1 MKYSEQVATATGEY
15 RDSLPAT
22 LFDHKL
28 KVLTVELQGGMFHGS
43 GVLYQ
48 VTGDLVWVLT
58 AAHNL
63 HVWAEDEMQSKHE
76 DLADDFIEEVKV
88 RILPRHKAARD
99 YPIESIK
106 LHDGNA
112 KCGYDVCAVSIR
124 SDALAGDV
132 RQLLENNTGGPFR
145 LGDTDGDATSTLLLK
160 ADVSDWVASQNQL
173 GNYAIVQFGYG
184 KDGSDKYHRHWRAL
198 KWQDLK
204 NAATKPAYLQSAK
217 EKGNQTYLDVLT
229 FASSDDTSTT
239 TPGDS
244 GGPAFLIEKAQN
256 YFHVRLL
263 GLTLGANYF
272 GNRVAGDN
280 EATSNNAITVLSQE
294 RLNVVFG

>member
-1 MKYSEQVATATGEY
+1 MKYSEQVATATGQY
-15 RDSLPAT
+15 RDSLPDT

-28 KVLTVELQGGMFHGS
+28 KVLTVELRGQVFHGS

-48 VTGDLVWVLT
+48 ATDNLVWVLT

-63 HVWAEDEMQSKHE
+63 HVWANNDMNSKHE
-76 DLADDFIEEVKV
+76 DLADDFIEDVKV
-88 RILPRHKAARD
+88 RILPRHKEARE

-106 LHDGNA
+106 LHDGKA

-132 RQLLENNTGGPFR
+132 RKLLENNSGGPFR
-145 LGDTDGDATSTLLLK
+145 LAESDNDGTSTLLLK
-160 ADVSDWVASQNQL
+160 ADVADWVASQNQL
-173 GNYAIVQFGYG
+173 ANYAIVQFGYG
-184 KDGSDKYHRHWRAL
+184 KDPSDKYHRHWRAL

-204 NAATKPAYLQSAK
+204 NAATKPAYLQSAR

-229 FASSDDTSTT
+229 FPSSDDTSTT

-256 YFHVRLL
+256 YYHVRLL

-280 EATSNNAITVLSQE
+280 EETSNNAITVLSQE